1 MNLRILVSGN
11 TGGRQPNTSM
21 ESCQIYT
28 EVVSIEVLDP
38 PTITQISGDTSPQI
52 KCIGNAIDPV
62 TFTFGGGATGVE
74 VRDLDP
80 GLSISAPGGVLQIHL
95 LD

>member
-1 MNLRILVSGN
+1 
-11 TGGRQPNTSM
+11 M

-28 EVVSIEVLDP
+28 EVVTIEVLDP
-38 PTITQISGDTSPQI
+38 PTITQVSGDTSPQI
-52 KCIGNAIDPV
+52 KCIGNPIDPV

-80 GLSISAPGGVLQIHL
+80 GFKHFSSWWGGYKPICWIK
-95 LD
+95 